1 MTKLDRIIAE
11 FDAQTSERYAECLET
26 SARNYWILDDVD
38 LNGRCYDVSN
48 SRITTLLQTG
58 PF

>member
-1 MTKLDRIIAE
+1 MNTLDRIIEE
-11 FDAQTSERYAECLET
+11 FDTKISERYAECLET

-38 LNGRCYDVSN
+38 LNGCCYDASKN
-48 SRITTLLQTG
+48 RITSLLQTG

>member
-1 MTKLDRIIAE
+1 MNTLDRIIAD
-11 FDAQTSERYAECLET
+11 FDADIADRYGECLED

-38 LNGRCYDVSN
+38 LNGHCYDAATSN
-48 SRITTLLQTG
+48 VTKLLQTG